1 MNLERFTVIV
11 ESYGADSQQWP
22 SNERAEALEF
32 SSTSIDAVSLIDQE
46 RELDQHLAL
55 FEFPNSERSV
65 RRIKMGIF
73 SALKLRRLEQLLNWV
88 LPDFDDLTRTLWRPT
103 LVATMPLLLGV
114 VIGLTLSNDTYEL
127 SPEEELSV
135 LAFTYTFS
143 EEWNN
148 E

>member
-1 MNLERFTVIV
+1 MNLERFTLIV

-22 SNERAEALEF
+22 RNERAEALEF
-32 SSTSIDAVSLIDQE
+32 SSTSIDAVSLLDQE

-65 RRIKMGIF
+65 RRVKMGIS
-73 SALKLRRLEQLLNWV
+73 SALKPSRLEQLLNWV

-135 LAFTYTFS
+135 LALTYRLS

>member
-1 MNLERFTVIV
+1 MNLERFTLIV

-103 LVATMPLLLGV
+103 LLGV

-135 LAFTYTFS
+135 LAFTYTLS

>member
-1 MNLERFTVIV
+1 MNLERFTLIV

-22 SNERAEALEF
+22 RNERAEALEF
-32 SSTSIDAVSLIDQE
+32 SSTSIDAVALLDQE

-65 RRIKMGIF
+65 RRVKMGIS
-73 SALKLRRLEQLLNWV
+73 SALKPSRLQQLLNWV
-88 LPDFDDLTRTLWRPT
+88 LPDFDNLTRTLWRPT
-103 LVATMPLLLGV
+103 LAATMPLLLGV
-114 VIGLTLSNDTYEL
+114 VIGLTLSNNTYEL
-127 SPEEELSV
+127 SPEEELSL
-135 LAFTYTFS
+135 LAFTDTVI